1 MLVDKSSVPR
11 RSFLRTISV
20 GSSLGAVGL
29 LDACALHAAPVE
41 TGAAAVQPSTSRRA
55 TWDMS
60 WVARVNRPHRVVF
73 DVTKVSD
80 GDALWQTTSWMQ
92 GYTEAEGATDADLN
106 AVLVF
111 RHAAVTM
118 VLNDAMWTRLGV
130 SSGRADSTASSGAKR
145 NPYLGD
151 AAAAPSTTPNVHGP
165 MTIHRLMARGVI
177 ILACNNALNGQ
188 AFTLKQKESISESDA
203 QAQIRASVADGVYV
217 MPNGIFSVARAQEAG
232 CALFMPG

>member
-1 MLVDKSSVPR
+1 MLMDDKSVPR
-11 RSFLRTISV
+11 RSFLRTMSV
-20 GSSLGAVGL
+20 GSSLGAAGL
-29 LDACALHAAPVE
+29 LDACAMHSAPVQA
-41 TGAAAVQPSTSRRA
+41 GAPAPQPSATRRT

-73 DVTKVSD
+73 DVTKTSD

-92 GYTEAEGATDADLN
+92 GYADAEGATDSDLN

-130 SSGRADSTASSGAKR
+130 STGKPDSTAAAATKR

-151 AAAAPSTTPNVHGP
+151 TVPAPTTTPGMHGP
-165 MTIHRLMARGVI
+165 MTVRRLMARGVI
-177 ILACNNALNGQ
+177 ILACNNA
-188 AFTLKQKESISESDA
+188 T
-203 QAQIRASVADGVYV
+203 RARSV
-217 MPNGIFSVARAQEAG
+217 SLTVAAA
-232 CALFMPG
+232 